1 MTNKLLPKPS
11 ATNKQVKEYT
21 DAVKKGIN
29 SQFIIHM
36 ANGWSLR
43 PATQPE
49 KATLFSSKTLA
60 LKEAK
65 QNAKSKRGDIF
76 IFSQDGALIAEVKA
90 KNS

>member
-11 ATNKQVKEYT
+11 SANKQTKEYT

-36 ANGWSLR
+36 TDGWSLR
-43 PATQPE
+43 PATRPE
-49 KATLFSSKTLA
+49 KAMLFDTKELA
-60 LKEAK
+60 LKKAK
-65 QNAKSKRGDIF
+65 QNAKSKSDIF

-90 KNS
+90 KNA

>member
-11 ATNKQVKEYT
+11 PSNKQIKEYT

-43 PATQPE
+43 PATKPE
-49 KATLFSSKTLA
+49 KATLFDTKESA
-60 LKEAK
+60 LKRAK
-65 QNAKSKRGDIF
+65 QNARSKSDIF

-90 KNS
+90 L

>member
-21 DAVKKGIN
+21 DAVKRGIN

-36 ANGWSLR
+36 EKGWSLR

-49 KATLFSSKTLA
+49 EATLFSSKALA